1 MMKCTN
7 NTEGCVLPQ
16 TRPCST
22 ATTIG
27 YKRDGTL
34 EKHRRVWWHDTTEHD
49 NFISDTNSKHSFQWE
64 TATKIPQSPG
74 ETNSYL
80 SLGGGGNSVS
90 GAEDDETICSSR
102 LFSLH
107 NHNPDRLKEQQR
119 RREAEEQAAAS
130 KNRILCP
137 AGTIIG
143 DILEEVE
150 GTFDDAVESFRQ
162 VWYAFSITPQDID
175 VIADVI
181 HDAEDELTEIEVDRL
196 LGQVRDLE
204 ERL

>member
-1 MMKCTN
+1 MITSSV
-7 NTEGCVLPQ
+7 TQ
-16 TRPCST
+16 TANILSNGRRQPKFHSHQ
-22 ATTIG
+22 
-27 YKRDGTL
+27 
-34 EKHRRVWWHDTTEHD
+34 EK
-49 NFISDTNSKHSFQWE
+49 
-64 TATKIPQSPG
+64 
-74 ETNSYL
+74 TNSYL

-90 GAEDDETICSSR
+90 GAEDDEIICSSR

-107 NHNPDRLKEQQR
+107 NHNPDRLKDQQK

-150 GTFDDAVESFRQ
+150 GTFEDALLSCRQ
-162 VWYAFSITPQDID
+162 IWYAFYITPQDID

-196 LGQVRDLE
+196 LGQVRDLD